1 MDFGIALATETDSW
15 KVVARAEQLGFSHAW
30 FYDTQLLNPDVF
42 VAMALAAHR
51 TRRIRLGTG
60 VLIPTNR
67 IAPVTANALASLNRL
82 APGRIDFG
90 VGTGFTA
97 RRTMGQRAM
106 PLADFRR
113 YIDEVMG
120 LLRGDVV
127 DVKLDD
133 GVHPVGFLNPDL
145 GLINLADPIALHVS
159 AFGPRSRRLAAELGA
174 GWLNFS
180 GDVAAATRALTDMQM
195 AWANVPRPAAELY
208 STLFCLG
215 RVLAPGERSNSRR
228 ALMEAGPGVAVF
240 FHNLAES
247 SRPGELSG
255 VLDDDVNELLER
267 YREVYSGYTPRKA
280 RYLANHRGHL
290 MFVRPE
296 ERKFITGKLI
306 KRLTFTA
313 PEAELRERVER
324 LREAGYRQ
332 LTVQL
337 VHGAEDAIE
346 DWARVFGLRPR
357 RAARRR
363 QR

>member
-15 KVVARAEQLGFSHAW
+15 KVVKRAEELGFAHAW

-42 VAMALAAHR
+42 VGMALAAHH

-120 LLRGDVV
+120 LLRGEVV
-127 DVKLDD
+127 DVQLDD
-133 GVHPVGFLNPDL
+133 GSHPVRFLNPDL
-145 GLINLADPIALHVS
+145 GLINLDDPIPLHVS
-159 AFGPRSRRLAAELGA
+159 AFGPRSRRLTAELGA

-180 GDVAAATRALTDMQM
+180 GDVAAAIRALTDMQM
-195 AWANVPRPAAELY
+195 SWANASRPAAGLY
-208 STLFCLG
+208 STLFLLG
-215 RVLAPGERSNSRR
+215 RVLAPGERSNSKR
-228 ALMEAGPGVAVF
+228 ALIEAGPGVAVF

-247 SRPGELSG
+247 TRRGELKG
-255 VLDDDVNELLER
+255 ILEDDVLALLED
-267 YREVYSGYTPRKA
+267 YRKVYNRYTPRNA

-296 ERKFITGKLI
+296 ERRFITSKLI
-306 KRLTFTA
+306 KRLTFTGR
-313 PEAELRERVER
+313 ESELKERVER

-346 DWARVFGLRPR
+346 DWARVFGLRQR
-357 RAARRR
+357 RSARRR
-363 QR
+363 AR